1 MSPLDWVSAV
11 LVITGAALGAIGGL
25 GLVRLPDVFARMHA
39 ATKAP
44 TAGLVLVVA
53 AAALQVSDLS
63 DLGFLL
69 LVVFLQFLT
78 APVGAH
84 LIGRASYD
92 SGELLAEDTVLDE
105 GKAFDELSGDELSGN
120 E

>member
-1 MSPLDWVSAV
+1 MNLLDWASAV
-11 LVITGAALGAIGGL
+11 LVVAGAALGAIGGL

-44 TAGLVLVVA
+44 TAGLVLVAV

-69 LVVFLQFLT
+69 LVVLLQFLT

-92 SGELLAEDTVLDE
+92 SGGLLGEDTVLDE
-105 GKAFDELSGDELSGN
+105 GRTFDDLRSEE
-120 E
+120 